1 MAFIAKWLVGS
12 IAVGVAV
19 WLVPGIE
26 VVGGTWAAPIFT
38 ALFLAIVN
46 ALVKPVLKVLGF
58 PLTVISLG
66 LFLLVINAFM
76 LELAGYL
83 SRNITHAGILVDG
96 FGAALL
102 GAVIVSVVSMMLGR
116 RHQVATPGSRVAS
129 PRSSPHVSL

>member
-1 MAFIAKWLVGS
+1 MEFIAKWLVGS
-12 IAVGVAV
+12 IAVGAAI
-19 WLVPGIE
+19 WLVPGIQ

-46 ALVKPVLKVLGF
+46 APVKPVLTVLGL
-58 PLTVISLG
+58 PLTIVSLG

-83 SRNITHAGILVDG
+83 SRNITHAGIVVDG

-102 GAVIVSVVSMMLGR
+102 GAVIVSIVTMLLGGVIR
-116 RHQVATPGSRVAS
+116 
-129 PRSSPHVSL
+129 

>member
-102 GAVIVSVVSMMLGR
+102 GAVIVSVVSIILGGVIR
-116 RHQVATPGSRVAS
+116 
-129 PRSSPHVSL
+129 

>member
-1 MAFIAKWLVGS
+1 M
-12 IAVGVAV
+12 GVAV

-102 GAVIVSVVSMMLGR
+102 GAVIVSVVSMMLGGVIRWRRRALGWR
-116 RHQVATPGSRVAS
+116 RHAR
-129 PRSSPHVSL
+129 PRTYHFNALK